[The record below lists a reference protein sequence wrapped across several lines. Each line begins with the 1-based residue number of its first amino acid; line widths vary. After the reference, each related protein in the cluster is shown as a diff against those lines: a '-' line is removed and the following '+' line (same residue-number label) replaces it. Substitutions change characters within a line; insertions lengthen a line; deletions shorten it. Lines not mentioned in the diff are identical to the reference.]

1 MHGPSVRV
9 RTIEFKL
16 FVACAA
22 GAFFGAFATDK
33 KRLLTQEPGLIADG
47 DRTDINLQVRAAP
60 AQTQVH
66 RDLRKLEACAGRAFP
81 AGLSE

>member
-9 RTIEFKL
+9 RTIDFKL

-33 KRLLTQEPGLIADG
+33 QRILAQEPGLIADG
-47 DRTDINLQVRAAP
+47 DRTDVNLQVWAAP
-60 AQTQVH
+60 TQTQVH
-66 RDLRKLEACAGRAFP
+66 RDLRELEACAGRTFP
-81 AGLSE
+81 AGFSE